1 MYTLRVSAA
10 TLTPGISGGGA
21 GELTGDGR
29 LPEERDEELHQIHEV
44 TMLGEGNLLKQG
56 TEGTGVSQKSA
67 LIEEILKQVSVIHS
81 KK

>member
-10 TLTPGISGGGA
+10 TLTPGTS
-21 GELTGDGR
+21 GELTGEGR

-44 TMLGEGNLLKQG
+44 TVLGEGNLLKQE

-67 LIEEILKQVSVIHS
+67 LIGEILKQVSVIHS

>member
-1 MYTLRVSAA
+1 MT
-10 TLTPGISGGGA
+10 
-21 GELTGDGR
+21 GEGR

-44 TMLGEGNLLKQG
+44 TVLGEGNLLKQE

-67 LIEEILKQVSVIHS
+67 LIGEILKQVSVIHS